1 MPNSFSVSTDVA
13 REFFRL
19 YKNNLVMPKL
29 CNRQFDKYYGKA
41 GHKIG
46 KNNLVVK
53 KPLKFTTRGNS
64 ATRSAQD
71 ILQDTVSVVQ
81 GTRDGVDFSFTR
93 DEWLYDAD
101 DIIASYVAPAA
112 RTLASKID
120 NLGFQELVKKTAN
133 FRGTPG
139 TPPSTIGAITDAC
152 ERIIE
157 QGCPD
162 IGQVSAVLSALSNGR
177 MVAGLS
183 SLFAPQAKIGDQYIK
198 GAFEG
203 GILGLK
209 AIAVSQSV
217 SALTCGAG
225 MGGTPLVNDTIVNG
239 DATVDIDGGSG
250 SVTAAFRAGDVME
263 LAGQYDVNP
272 ITKVQLPYLKQ
283 LVVQATANTV
293 AGAVTGVSFL
303 PALYATTARQNV
315 NAFAADNSAVTV
327 VSGTASA
334 VYRQNILMHPDSL
347 IFVTAELPKPNGVH
361 MAESITEEGYS
372 IAFTAAY
379 DIDSDTLKCRTDVTF
394 GWTGAMT
401 EWACRR
407 TE

>member
-1 MPNSFSVSTDVA
+1 MANAFSLSTDVS

-29 CNRQFDKYYGKA
+29 CNRQFDKYYGKP

-46 KNNLVVK
+46 KNNLSVK

-64 ATRSAQD
+64 ATRSNQD
-71 ILQDTVSVVQ
+71 ILQDTVSIIQ
-81 GTRDGVDFSFTR
+81 GVRDGVDFSFTR

-101 DIIASYVAPAA
+101 DIVRDYLAPAA

-120 NLGFQELVKKTAN
+120 NLGFVELVKKTAN

-139 TPPSTIGAITDAC
+139 TPPANIQAITDAS

-157 QGCPD
+157 QACPD
-162 IGQVSAVLSALSNGR
+162 FGQVSAVLSALSNGR

-217 SALTCGAG
+217 SAHTCGAG
-225 MGGTPLVNDTIVNG
+225 MGGTPLVNDTIVDG
-239 DATVDIDGGSG
+239 DTTVSMDGGSG
-250 SVTAAFRAGDVME
+250 SVTAAFRVGDVFE
-263 LAGQYDVNP
+263 LALQYDVNP

-283 LVVQATANTV
+283 MVVQTTANSV
-293 AGAVTGVSFL
+293 AGAVTNLSFL

-315 NAFAADNSAVTV
+315 NALALDNAAVTV
-327 VSGTASA
+327 VSGTASN
-334 VYRQNILMHPDSL
+334 VYRQNILMHPDAL
-347 IFVTAELPKPNGVH
+347 VFVTAELPKPQGVH
-361 MAESITEEGYS
+361 MAEVITEDGYS

>member
-1 MPNSFSVSTDVA
+1 MSNSFSLSTDVA

-19 YKNNLVMPKL
+19 YKNNLVLPKL
-29 CNRQFDKYYGKA
+29 CNRQFDKYYGKP

-46 KNNLVVK
+46 KNNLIVK

-64 ATRSAQD
+64 ATRSNQD
-71 ILQDTVSVVQ
+71 ILQDTVSIVQ
-81 GTRDGVDFSFTR
+81 GIRDGVDFSFTR
-93 DEWLYDAD
+93 DEWLYEAD
-101 DIIASYVAPAA
+101 DIVRDYIAPAA
-112 RTLASKID
+112 RTLASKVD
-120 NLGFQELVKKTAN
+120 NLGFQEIVKKTAN

-139 TPPSTIGAITDAC
+139 TPPANIQAITDST

-157 QGCPD
+157 QACPD
-162 IGQVSAVLSALSNGR
+162 VSQVSAVLSALSNGR

-183 SLFAPQAKIGDQYIK
+183 SLFAPQAKIGDQYVK

-217 SALTCGAG
+217 SAFTAGAG
-225 MGGTPLVNDTIVNG
+225 MGGTPLVNDTLVDG
-239 DATVDIDGGSG
+239 DTTVDIDGGSG
-250 SVTAAFRAGDVME
+250 SVTAAFRTGDVLE
-263 LAGQYDVNP
+263 LGGQYDVNP

-283 LVVQATANTV
+283 LVVQANANSTT
-293 AGAVTGVSFL
+293 GAVTGLSFL
-303 PALYATTARQNV
+303 PALYSTTARQNV
-315 NAFAADNSAVTV
+315 SALAADNAAVTV
-327 VSGTASA
+327 VSGTGSN
-334 VYRQNILMHPDSL
+334 VYRQNILMHPDAL
-347 IFVTAELPKPNGVH
+347 VFVTAELPKPNGVH
-361 MAESITEEGYS
+361 LAQTITEDDYS
-372 IAFTAAY
+372 ISFTAAY